1 MRSLKV
7 NREEF
12 EKWYISKYLR
22 IMKDAESEVLKLRNE
37 YGGYDDENID
47 VAWEAWKH
55 CNAHV
60 QRQRFTN

>member
-1 MRSLKV
+1 M

-12 EKWYISKYLR
+12 EAWYISKYLR

-37 YGGYDDENID
+37 YGSYDDENID

-55 CNAHV
+55 CNALITL
-60 QRQRFTN
+60 RLTI